1 MKHFVLPRILVLLA
15 ISIPL
20 VAADAVDVDAEKAA
34 GIIADEAG
42 VTVLDLRTPDEYAE
56 GHLEGAVNVDF
67 LASTFEAE
75 LGKLDATKP
84 YLVHCASGR
93 RSGQAMAVFDRLKF
107 AKIYHLNT
115 GYKSWVAAGKPVV
128 K

>member
-1 MKHFVLPRILVLLA
+1 MKPFIFSSVLVLLTSA
-15 ISIPL
+15 ISL
-20 VAADAVDVDAEKAA
+20 VAADPVAVDAEKAA
-34 GIIADEAG
+34 GIIASEAG
-42 VTVLDLRTPDEYAE
+42 VTVIDLRTPDEFAE
-56 GHLEGAVNVDF
+56 GHLQGAVNVDF

-93 RSGQAMAVFDRLKF
+93 RSAQAMEVFEKLKF
-107 AKIYHLNT
+107 AKIYHLST
-115 GYKSWVAAGKPVV
+115 GYKSWVAAGQPVI